1 MRALPR
7 QLLFLFATTA
17 VVAACDR
24 APTPEAPAPQ
34 PIPPTA
40 VPVVQP
46 PAERPPAPPP
56 PVQASA
62 PPAARDGRLPLVR
75 ILAIA
80 QRRAPGEVIK
90 VDLDEDDDD
99 DDDDPPTYELEILT
113 PEGRVM
119 EIKLDARTGA
129 ILDIEED

>member
-1 MRALPR
+1 MRALLR
-7 QLLFLFATTA
+7 HFLLLFATTA
-17 VVAACDR
+17 VVAACER
-24 APTPEAPAPQ
+24 APMPEAPAP
-34 PIPPTA
+34 PPSPPTA

-46 PAERPPAPPP
+46 PTERPPAPPP

-62 PPAARDGRLPLVR
+62 PPTARDGRLPLVR

-99 DDDDPPTYELEILT
+99 EGDDPPTYDLEILT
-113 PEGRVM
+113 PEGRVV
-119 EIKLDARTGA
+119 EIKLEARTGA